1 MIELV
6 KVFKR
11 RQYQNLSHSLT
22 FIEVN
27 KKGCVLVVLSFLSM
41 LSYNDSEVESFFF
54 LVLCI

>member
-11 RQYQNLSHSLT
+11 RQYQNLSHSLN